1 MASLN
6 PIGREKRKID
16 CSRVGLAIH
25 EPVAVVPAALSIK
38 NSPGEMFK
46 PTSSFR
52 DSRKTGGTSSGLIA
66 YSRDGIHPHH
76 IGNAAEIAVHG
87 V

>member
-16 CSRVGLAIH
+16 CSRVGRAIH

-38 NSPGEMFK
+38 NSPGEMFRT
-46 PTSSFR
+46 TSNF
-52 DSRKTGGTSSGLIA
+52 
-66 YSRDGIHPHH
+66 
-76 IGNAAEIAVHG
+76 
-87 V
+87 

>member
-16 CSRVGLAIH
+16 CSRVGRAIH

-38 NSPGEMFK
+38 NSPGEMFR
-46 PTSSFR
+46 PTLWLDCLTQGMESIHTTSAMP
-52 DSRKTGGTSSGLIA
+52 RKSLSMVCSLA
-66 YSRDGIHPHH
+66 C
-76 IGNAAEIAVHG
+76 
-87 V
+87 